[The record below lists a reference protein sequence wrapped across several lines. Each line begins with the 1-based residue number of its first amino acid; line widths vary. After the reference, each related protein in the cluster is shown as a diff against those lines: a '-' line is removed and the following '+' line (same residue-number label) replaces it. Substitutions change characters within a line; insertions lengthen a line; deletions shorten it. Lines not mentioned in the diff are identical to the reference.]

1 MENDNI
7 INETPFEERQPDSLE
22 NTDVTTPQQPEI
34 QQPETQQPETCAT
47 AQPRH
52 CHSGL
57 AILNVLMLAALIVL
71 YILFFTSKGNSKHNP
86 NATAPIVA
94 EGQLKIAYVNTDTLM
109 AKYQYAI
116 DLNKELQAYQKQQ
129 EANYKQQI
137 TQYQNDYQKYLKD
150 GPDMT
155 LSQQRAKE
163 EELKNRMQKLQSL
176 EGELAMKIQEKTLKE
191 SEAMTRA
198 VYAFIREYNKDN
210 QQFDLILAKS
220 FSSSPILYGNEGMD
234 ITNEIV
240 EGLNKEY
247 KSLKEK
253 PVASKEK
260 EEK

>member
-1 MENDNI
+1 
-7 INETPFEERQPDSLE
+7 
-22 NTDVTTPQQPEI
+22 
-34 QQPETQQPETCAT
+34 
-47 AQPRH
+47 
-52 CHSGL
+52 
-57 AILNVLMLAALIVL
+57 
-71 YILFFTSKGNSKHNP
+71 
-86 NATAPIVA
+86 
-94 EGQLKIAYVNTDTLM
+94 M

-129 EANYKQQI
+129 ENNYKQQI